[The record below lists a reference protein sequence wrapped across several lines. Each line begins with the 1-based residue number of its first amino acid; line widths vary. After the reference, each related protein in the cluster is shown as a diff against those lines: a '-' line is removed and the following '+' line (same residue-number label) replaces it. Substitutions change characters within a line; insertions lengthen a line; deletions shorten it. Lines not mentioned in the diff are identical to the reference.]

1 MVWVGVGRLI
11 ARSYYYNMHDAR
23 AWTWPA
29 ICDTISGPTTK
40 HHTRPKL
47 GGIHIYIYIYIYIHI
62 FIYHIYI
69 YIYIY
74 IYMYIY
80 IYIYICTS
88 ILTDPTFA
96 GSNRASSTAAAEP
109 ARAGGGRR
117 LMECMSS

>member
-1 MVWVGVGRLI
+1 MYIYRYI
-11 ARSYYYNMHDAR
+11 
-23 AWTWPA
+23 
-29 ICDTISGPTTK
+29 
-40 HHTRPKL
+40 HTY
-47 GGIHIYIYIYIYIHI
+47 IYTYIYIYVYVNAN
-62 FIYHIYI
+62 
-69 YIYIY
+69 IYIY